1 MVVDHPMAHSS
12 APPLDAKLMGYCR
25 TLVFEAAAK
34 HKVPP
39 VYVTAHV
46 RVPAAVQARAEVMIA
61 MIDRYGMK
69 RWQVAFIFGRAKR
82 RVRAS
87 VLRRQAE
94 RG

>member
-1 MVVDHPMAHSS
+1 MAHSN

-25 TLVFEAAAK
+25 NLVFEAAEK
-34 HKVPP
+34 HGVPP
-39 VYVTAHV
+39 VYVTSHV
-46 RVPAAVQARAEVMIA
+46 RVPAAVQARTEVMCA

-69 RWQVAFIFGRAKR
+69 RWQVALVFGRDKR

-87 VLRRQAE
+87 VLRRQAG